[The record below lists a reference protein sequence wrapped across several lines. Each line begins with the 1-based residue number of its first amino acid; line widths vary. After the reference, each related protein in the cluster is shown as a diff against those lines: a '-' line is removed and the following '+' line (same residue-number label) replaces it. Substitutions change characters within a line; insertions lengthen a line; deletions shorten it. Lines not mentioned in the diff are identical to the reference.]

1 MVKINKVNHIKFLK
15 NFPWP
20 KTSRSKMEKCGKYLQ
35 YIIDKSLRSL
45 KYKELLKLKETKRPT
60 TLKMGKRYEQTVH
73 KERNAKDIGHR
84 KICPNSLIINKC

>member
-35 YIIDKSLRSL
+35 YIIDKGLRSL
-45 KYKELLKLKETKRPT
+45 TNKELLKLKGNKKT
-60 TLKMGKRYEQTVH
+60 
-73 KERNAKDIGHR
+73 N
-84 KICPNSLIINKC
+84 NSKNGQEI